1 MEGDLN
7 ILQRKIF
14 GVGAAMDF
22 ESRGSIGDKGKK
34 GLHGCNK
41 GIHVQVDVIASDG
54 LRKFFCSASG
64 VATGIC
70 GSHECRMK
78 DPPIRISISTPNQKP
93 RRKSGKIKFGRESA
107 KREKD
112 PQNSFGSVGL

>member
-7 ILQRKIF
+7 ILQCKIF

-78 DPPIRISISTPNQKP
+78 DPPIRINISTPNEKADEKTGKLNLGES
-93 RRKSGKIKFGRESA
+93 RRKG
-107 KREKD
+107 
-112 PQNSFGSVGL
+112 